1 MINAGRVL
9 IIPKGEWT
17 NLESYEML
25 DLVTRGDIAYI
36 ARQASVG
43 VDPATDTQLTYW
55 QPFGTAAK
63 IATTTTPGLVMP
75 DGTTVTID
83 ATGLI
88 SANIGISDIN
98 NVTITSI
105 SNGQI
110 LQYNSSTQ
118 KWENKSLGSAA
129 SRNATSSITS
139 GSTDLIESGAVNSLK
154 QTLTKDLMKEK
165 KKDLNSRYFLFVGD
179 SYGDESGEWA
189 SLVIS
194 YLGLTHATKLC
205 VSGASFR
212 DSNPQYNFLTQIQN
226 YNGDKSLITDIVV
239 CGGFNDS
246 ISDDPSAY
254 TDTISGMVAF
264 NTYVKANYPNANVS
278 LGYIGNGSDR
288 DTQGLIGA
296 RVYAARN
303 VCREVYYNR
312 AALLGWSILYNVE
325 YTLCPYI
332 GLLGNDG
339 VHPSSAGNSALCI
352 SIAQAIKNGMCD
364 VIYPESTLNP
374 SGAIGSVS
382 TGDIKYK
389 MCNDKATIS
398 SRIFTILTNAGTV
411 FSSGTKAKIATLR
424 NILLNKE
431 ICFLGYTRLYNL
443 EVDNVATSTYLWIP
457 VMITID
463 EQSLYITPL
472 TTDGATSHTY
482 NYVSAGYLTLCDF
495 DYEFDSMITV

>member
-118 KWENKSLGSAA
+118 RWENKSLGSAA

-154 QTLTKDLMKEK
+154 QTLETQVSTKAGQSLLAPIQTTLVASKAYVIGEQ
-165 KKDLNSRYFLFVGD
+165 FVYQGLLYKVTAAITQGGTIIINGNCELSD
-179 SYGDESGEWA
+179 DITDQIS
-189 SLVIS
+189 SLYKSI
-194 YLGLTHATKLC
+194 
-205 VSGASFR
+205 FR
-212 DSNPQYNFLTQIQN
+212 DYVTATYKYKSAAGTNASYTITEDGLYKIETQIGATAVTN
-226 YNGDKSLITDIVV
+226 NVVNTRANGLNVM
-239 CGGFNDS
+239 
-246 ISDDPSAY
+246 Y
-254 TDTISGMVAF
+254 TISLA
-264 NTYVKANYPNANVS
+264 YNV
-278 LGYIGNGSDR
+278 
-288 DTQGLIGA
+288 TA
-296 RVYAARN
+296 
-303 VCREVYYNR
+303 C
-312 AALLGWSILYNVE
+312 ILYLKKGTE
-325 YTLCPYI
+325 
-332 GLLGNDG
+332 
-339 VHPSSAGNSALCI
+339 
-352 SIAQAIKNGMCD
+352 
-364 VIYPESTLNP
+364 
-374 SGAIGSVS
+374 
-382 TGDIKYK
+382 
-389 MCNDKATIS
+389 IS
-398 SRIFTILTNAGTV
+398 SRN
-411 FSSGTKAKIATLR
+411 
-424 NILLNKE
+424 
-431 ICFLGYTRLYNL
+431 
-443 EVDNVATSTYLWIP
+443 ATSSTVTVVYK
-457 VMITID
+457 ID
-463 EQSLYITPL
+463 
-472 TTDGATSHTY
+472 
-482 NYVSAGYLTLCDF
+482 
-495 DYEFDSMITV
+495 

>member
-118 KWENKSLGSAA
+118 RWENKSLGSAA

-154 QTLTKDLMKEK
+154 QTFET
-165 KKDLNSRYFLFVGD
+165 N
-179 SYGDESGEWA
+179 
-189 SLVIS
+189 IS
-194 YLGLTHATKLC
+194 NL
-205 VSGASFR
+205 
-212 DSNPQYNFLTQIQN
+212 
-226 YNGDKSLITDIVV
+226 
-239 CGGFNDS
+239 
-246 ISDDPSAY
+246 
-254 TDTISGMVAF
+254 
-264 NTYVKANYPNANVS
+264 
-278 LGYIGNGSDR
+278 
-288 DTQGLIGA
+288 
-296 RVYAARN
+296 
-303 VCREVYYNR
+303 
-312 AALLGWSILYNVE
+312 
-325 YTLCPYI
+325 
-332 GLLGNDG
+332 
-339 VHPSSAGNSALCI
+339 
-352 SIAQAIKNGMCD
+352 
-364 VIYPESTLNP
+364 ST
-374 SGAIGSVS
+374 SVS
-382 TGDIKYK
+382 TKANQSLLAPIQSTLVASKAYVIGEQFVYQGLLYTVTTAIAQGGTITINGNCALSDDVTSQIKMIK
-389 MCNDKATIS
+389 DTVGKISEKNDVKSGVANNLWVEIAKLSNLSVGTYVLTGFLVFQSTS
-398 SRIFTILTNAGTV
+398 STGSRMARFASNYYTG
-411 FSSGTKAKIATLR
+411 
-424 NILLNKE
+424 KE
-431 ICFLGYTRLYNL
+431 VEIYPNPNGYTQIAISDIVTITQAQSFVIQAKQNS
-443 EVDNVATSTYLWIP
+443 NATMNISGQIKAIR
-457 VMITID
+457 V
-463 EQSLYITPL
+463 
-472 TTDGATSHTY
+472 G
-482 NYVSAGYLTLCDF
+482 
-495 DYEFDSMITV
+495 

>member
-139 GSTDLIESGAVNSLK
+139 GSIDLIESGAVNSLK
-154 QTLTKDLMKEK
+154 QTLETTISNADALKADKD
-165 KKDLNSRYFLFVGD
+165 DLASISITGSTNNTGSTITSGTYFYNNGALSKAKAD
-179 SYGDESGEWA
+179 IA
-189 SLVIS
+189 
-194 YLGLTHATKLC
+194 
-205 VSGASFR
+205 SGASITS
-212 DSNPQYNFLTQIQN
+212 SNTEP
-226 YNGDKSLITDIVV
+226 ITY
-239 CGGFNDS
+239 GL
-246 ISDDPSAY
+246 
-254 TDTISGMVAF
+254 
-264 NTYVKANYPNANVS
+264 ANVFIIKQYTTTINENGFAADGIPLVS
-278 LGYIGNGSDR
+278 GYKAI
-288 DTQGLIGA
+288 
-296 RVYAARN
+296 
-303 VCREVYYNR
+303 
-312 AALLGWSILYNVE
+312 
-325 YTLCPYI
+325 
-332 GLLGNDG
+332 
-339 VHPSSAGNSALCI
+339 
-352 SIAQAIKNGMCD
+352 QA
-364 VIYPESTLNP
+364 
-374 SGAIGSVS
+374 VS
-382 TGDIKYK
+382 
-389 MCNDKATIS
+389 
-398 SRIFTILTNAGTV
+398 LTNAVIAEMAYETNVTNIQFRNWDHSNPDRTLNGTSV
-411 FSSGTKAKIATLR
+411 TL
-424 NILLNKE
+424 L
-431 ICFLGYTRLYNL
+431 
-443 EVDNVATSTYLWIP
+443 VMYLK
-457 VMITID
+457 
-463 EQSLYITPL
+463 S
-472 TTDGATSHTY
+472 
-482 NYVSAGYLTLCDF
+482 
-495 DYEFDSMITV
+495 